1 MGNKVIRM
9 RKFSHLAARRQ
20 VAMGIYKAPVVS
32 NRYRKVVNHFNNK
45 AKSTVNDGKFATSD
59 PTLNP
64 NSSINLQ
71 ITTSAALALQPKPDQ
86 TTQPEP
92 ISTKQGHI
100 EEQE

>member
-1 MGNKVIRM
+1 
-9 RKFSHLAARRQ
+9 
-20 VAMGIYKAPVVS
+20 MGIYKAPVVS

-71 ITTSAALALQPKPDQ
+71 ITTSAALALHHKPDQ
-86 TTQPEP
+86 TTLPEP

-100 EEQE
+100 EE

>member
-1 MGNKVIRM
+1 
-9 RKFSHLAARRQ
+9 
-20 VAMGIYKAPVVS
+20 MGIYKAPVVS

-71 ITTSAALALQPKPDQ
+71 ITTSAALALNQKQDQ
-86 TTQPEP
+86 ITQPEP
-92 ISTKQGHI
+92 ISTKQGHM

>member
-45 AKSTVNDGKFATSD
+45 AKSTANDGKLASND

-71 ITTSAALALQPKPDQ
+71 ITTSAALALNQKQDQ

>member
-1 MGNKVIRM
+1 
-9 RKFSHLAARRQ
+9 
-20 VAMGIYKAPVVS
+20 MGIYKAPVVS

-100 EEQE
+100 EERE